1 MTLDRII
8 LDQLF
13 ADIQEPPFVR
23 YFSEFLIRR
32 REANEWEL
40 ENIDITNLSHWGSR
54 YVKIVM
60 FGNTLVLAHT
70 ANHARIT
77 SDGTMGTFDL
87 HDPQVFGK
95 ILWRAREILTAYP
108 IGIPYNG

>member
-23 YFSEFLIRR
+23 YFSQFLIRR

-40 ENIDITNLSHWGSR
+40 ENIDITNLNHWGGCR
-54 YVKIVM
+54 YTKIVVY
-60 FGNTLVLAHT
+60 GNLLILART
-70 ANHARIT
+70 ASAAKLAR
-77 SDGTMGTFDL
+77 DEAREVFDL
-87 HDPQVFGK
+87 HDPEVFGK
-95 ILWRAREILTAYP
+95 ILWRAHATLT
-108 IGIPYNG
+108 GIIYNGQD